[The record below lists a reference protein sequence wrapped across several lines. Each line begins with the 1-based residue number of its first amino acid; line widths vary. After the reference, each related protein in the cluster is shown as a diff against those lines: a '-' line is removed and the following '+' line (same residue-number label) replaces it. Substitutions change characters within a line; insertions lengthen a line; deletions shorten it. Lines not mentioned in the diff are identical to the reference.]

1 MARSTWATIC
11 SYTRGALAAMVR
23 VTVHSNAPE
32 VKRGRVGQSRAMPA
46 HARLVTILAAG
57 CASATCAP
65 STVVVER
72 KEERPR
78 VRTETRGVRTNA
90 TGRVVEDRRDVVV
103 PEYWVQARDGR
114 WYIVS
119 ESEWQAA
126 EPGRAL
132 SLCR

>member
-1 MARSTWATIC
+1 
-11 SYTRGALAAMVR
+11 MVR

-46 HARLVTILAAG
+46 HARFVTILAAALAAG

>member
-1 MARSTWATIC
+1 
-11 SYTRGALAAMVR
+11 
-23 VTVHSNAPE
+23 
-32 VKRGRVGQSRAMPA
+32 MPA
-46 HARLVTILAAG
+46 HARFVTILAAALAAG

-78 VRTETRGVRTNA
+78 VRTETRGVRTYP

-103 PEYWVQARDGR
+103 PEYWVQGGDGR
-114 WYIVS
+114 WYAVS
-119 ESEWQAA
+119 EAEWAAA
-126 EPGRAL
+126 EPGRPL